1 MTHLIIISLKDKFSN
16 FYSKV
21 RSPIAPRSLPKS
33 ILTCLRIIILNRLI
47 VKLFRHFMPIV
58 LINKL
63 GNLIISCVKLL
74 KRICL
79 KIKAFKGLRFIFKA
93 IGGMA
98 RKNWKLSCIMFLVW
112 LIILWENGELF
123 FKNKGIIDWH
133 QMLFSIDNIIGLYQ
147 NVLTRGKLGVCRNKS
162 AKSKQILYRKQ
173 EGINY

>member
-1 MTHLIIISLKDKFSN
+1 MWDHKQNNKCKSLERTVVFEFVGYTS
-16 FYSKV
+16 
-21 RSPIAPRSLPKS
+21 
-33 ILTCLRIIILNRLI
+33 RLA
-47 VKLFRHFMPIV
+47 
-58 LINKL
+58 
-63 GNLIISCVKLL
+63 SC
-74 KRICL
+74 
-79 KIKAFKGLRFIFKA
+79 IKAFKGLRFIFKA

-147 NVLTRGKLGVCRNKS
+147 NVLTRGKLGVCRNKL